1 MATPTPPPPTIPEDE
16 FIGPQDLLES
26 ASSFI
31 ISLKEV
37 SEQISSLRYE
47 EASQRQLA
55 KKAGEELSFAL
66 VAATLEIS
74 AYIGNP
80 IDPATQKSNKDYTK
94 LKVDNELVSHGN
106 YQKAAT
112 AFAEAEASHIQT
124 QVALRNAMDTFVA
137 VRGGANIVTAMM
149 YFLTDNRPAV
159 LTAGDT
165 PQ

>member
-1 MATPTPPPPTIPEDE
+1 MATGQPPPSTMPEEE

-47 EASQRQLA
+47 EASKRQLS
-55 KKAGEELSFAL
+55 KKVGDELSFAL
-66 VAATLEIS
+66 VNATIEIS
-74 AYIGNP
+74 TFIGNP

-94 LKVDNELVSHGN
+94 LKIDKELMSHGG
-106 YQKAAT
+106 YQKACT
-112 AFAEAEASHIQT
+112 AFAEAEASHIQA

-165 PQ
+165 AQ